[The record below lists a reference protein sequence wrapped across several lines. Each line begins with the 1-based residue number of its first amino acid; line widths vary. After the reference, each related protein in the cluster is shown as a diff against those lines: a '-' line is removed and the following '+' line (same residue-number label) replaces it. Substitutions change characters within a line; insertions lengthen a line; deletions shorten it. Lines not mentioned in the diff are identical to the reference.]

1 LRVTAQLINV
11 ADGYHLWSQRFDRE
25 LKDVFDVQDELA
37 RAIVGMLSVKLPG
50 EQPRGLVR
58 RYTANPQAHEL
69 CMKGRYYFFRFT
81 REGFQKG
88 IECFEK
94 ARMEDPGCAPAYAGL
109 ATTYCGLAIFGWA
122 RPREVVPK
130 GKQAALEAL
139 AIEATDATAHMA
151 LATIRHWYE
160 WDWAGAESEYRRAI
174 ELSPGDPMNRGLYA
188 EFLAYLGRYEESI
201 EQASRAVSLDPV
213 SLEAKRELAV
223 TLLFARRYE
232 EAADQC
238 RRALELE
245 SNFYPIHAILA
256 LVCGVQGRYQEAR
269 RAAEQARSLAPG
281 EPMCEA
287 FLGWALGA
295 AGERAQATAI
305 LDEVMKRRR
314 EAYFPASLV
323 SMIHLGLGDPNAAY
337 LWVETAFEERDPQL
351 LCFAASAAADPL
363 LPDLRFRELL
373 RKIGLRD

>member
-1 LRVTAQLINV
+1 V

-37 RAIVGMLSVKLPG
+37 RAIVGMLRVKLPG
-50 EQPRGLVR
+50 EEQRGLVK

-69 CMKGRYYFFRFT
+69 CMKGRYYLSKFT
-81 REGFQKG
+81 REGFQKC
-88 IECFEK
+88 IEYMEK

-109 ATTYCGLAIFGWA
+109 ANTYCCLAVFGWA

-139 AIEATDATAHMA
+139 AIDPTDATAHIA

-174 ELSPGDPMNRGLYA
+174 ELSPGDPMNQGPYA
-188 EFLAYLGRYEESI
+188 ELLAYLGRYEESI
-201 EQASRAVSLDPV
+201 EQARRAVSLDPV
-213 SLEAKRELAV
+213 SLEANWGLAV
-223 TLLFARRYE
+223 TFLFARRYE

-245 SNFYPIHAILA
+245 PNFYTIHTTLA
-256 LVCGVQGRYQEAR
+256 LVYGAQGRYQEAR

-281 EPMCEA
+281 EPLCEGL
-287 FLGWALGA
+287 LGWALGA
-295 AGERAQATAI
+295 TGERAQATAI

-314 EAYFPASLV
+314 EAYFPASMV
-323 SMIHLGLGDPNAAY
+323 SMIHVGLGDLNAAY
-337 LWVETAFEERDPQL
+337 LWAETAFEERDPRL
-351 LCFAASAAADPL
+351 LSFAASAPADPL
-363 LPDLRFRELL
+363 LADSRFRELL